1 MRDTAIMF
9 TLNDAFV
16 VITDYERYS
25 VVLSWD
31 YETHDAPK
39 VIAKEGD
46 TDTDTDTDSL
56 YDYAK
61 KKGID
66 IFESPFLACMLYTY
80 TEVGNEISKEHYYPV
95 AHIIAFVVKSRW
107 ASDDRLK
114 KPKPDKYVLRDMGLN
129 MKTAIQN

>member
-1 MRDTAIMF
+1 MKDIARLF
-9 TLNDAFV
+9 SLNDAFV
-16 VITDYERYS
+16 VTTDYERYS
-25 VVLSWD
+25 IVLSWD

-46 TDTDTDTDSL
+46 TDTDSL
-56 YDYAK
+56 YDYA

-80 TEVGNEISKEHYYPV
+80 TEVGNEISKEYYYPV
-95 AHIIAFVVKSRW
+95 AHIIAFVVNSRW
-107 ASDDRLK
+107 ASDNRLK

>member
-1 MRDTAIMF
+1 MKDTASLL

-31 YETHDAPK
+31 SETHDAPK
-39 VIAKEGD
+39 VIAKNGD
-46 TDTDTDTDSL
+46 ADTGYI

-66 IFESPFLACMLYTY
+66 IFESPFLACMLYTN

-95 AHIIAFVVKSRW
+95 AHIIAFVVNSRW
-107 ASDDRLK
+107 ASDNRLK

>member
-1 MRDTAIMF
+1 MENTAPQF
-9 TLNDAFV
+9 ELDDAFV

-25 VVLSWD
+25 IALSWD
-31 YETHDAPK
+31 CETHDAPK

-46 TDTDTDTDSL
+46 AGSGSL
-56 YDYAK
+56 NEYAY

-66 IFESPFLACMLYTY
+66 IFESPFLACMLCTL
-80 TEVGNEISKEHYYPV
+80 TDVGNDISKEHYYPV
-95 AHIIAFVVKSRW
+95 AHIIAFVINSRW
-107 ASDDRLK
+107 ASDNRPK